1 MRTYPCLHLTC
12 LRNYKLFFT
21 ANFYTREILLALE
34 YLHSLNI
41 IYRCLVLFILIDLIG
56 KLNNQ
61 TCKFPRD
68 LKPENLLLDAD
79 GHLKITDFGF
89 SKKLKDRTWTLCGT
103 PEYLAPEIIQNRGHN
118 KGVDFWALGVLIYE
132 MLVGRPP
139 FYAKDAY
146 AIYEKILIGKIEWKK
161 DFDCVAKDLIKKL
174 LVLDR

>member
-1 MRTYPCLHLTC
+1 M
-12 LRNYKLFFT
+12 
-21 ANFYTREILLALE
+21 
-34 YLHSLNI
+34 
-41 IYRCLVLFILIDLIG
+41 
-56 KLNNQ
+56 
-61 TCKFPRD
+61 
-68 LKPENLLLDAD
+68 KPENLLLDAE

-118 KGVDFWALGVLIYE
+118 KAVDFWALGILIYE

-139 FYAKDAY
+139 FYAKDAF

-161 DFDCVAKDLIKKL
+161 DFDFVAKDLIKKL